1 MQRQTDGFRI
11 VSSAVAVGD
20 EVAVAVD
27 IGQFNLPV
35 DVIARSFNEA
45 DARSIFF
52 ICHRHEGVAAR
63 VVFQEVA
70 VVGALQ
76 IAVALALSVS
86 DKHPQLAQVLLLV
99 RFQRD
104 GVSSILH
111 VVGIAVALSSADAI
125 EVIVRTA

>member
-1 MQRQTDGFRI
+1 M
-11 VSSAVAVGD
+11 
-20 EVAVAVD
+20 
-27 IGQFNLPV
+27 

-52 ICHRHEGVAAR
+52 ICHRHEGIAAS

-86 DKHPQLAQVLLLV
+86 DKHPQLAQVFLLI
-99 RFQRD
+99 RFQRNR
-104 GVSSILH
+104 VSILH
-111 VVGIAVALSSADAI
+111 VVGIAVAPSSADAI

>member
-1 MQRQTDGFRI
+1 M
-11 VSSAVAVGD
+11 GD

-35 DVIARSFNEA
+35 GVIARSFNKA

-63 VVFQEVA
+63 IVFQEGA

-86 DKHPQLAQVLLLV
+86 DKHPQLAQVLLLI

-104 GVSSILH
+104 GVSFLH
-111 VVGIAVALSSADAI
+111 VVGIAVAISSADAI
-125 EVIVRTA
+125 EVIVHTT